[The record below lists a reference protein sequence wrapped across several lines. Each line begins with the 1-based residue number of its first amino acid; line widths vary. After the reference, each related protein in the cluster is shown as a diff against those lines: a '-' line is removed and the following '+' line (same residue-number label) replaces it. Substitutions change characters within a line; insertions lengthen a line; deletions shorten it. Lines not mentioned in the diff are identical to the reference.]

1 MLLVVA
7 FCVVLLGFAQSAV
20 AQTAGGELNLQ
31 PNRVR
36 TISITPPAAQKPAP
50 TTVQRSASRSSLPR
64 SEQIPDHLDGLVAKH
79 AATHGVPESLVRRVI
94 KIESGGNPK
103 VISKGNY
110 GLMQIRH
117 GTARSMGYAGDTDG
131 LLDADTNMTYA
142 VKYLA
147 GAYRAAGGNSD
158 RAISLYQRGYYYE
171 AKAKGFSPY
180 DARPAKQAPVLASV
194 EPAETVAAP
203 KPERVKRTAVALRE
217 PAPAMVP
224 IPVAAPLRAAAP
236 VIAAPAPVVASPILA
251 TPAPV
256 VVAAREPVAIPVAAP
271 QPETK
276 LEAAAAPVAAVAP
289 AVARKGDR
297 LVVAPLQAKPD
308 QHAALQ
314 AEPAPVPIPTPRART
329 RRGHEEQ
336 PRSLFTDLK
345 AEIVQAQGPA
355 TTQPATTRRPRRSDL
370 MMAASPQAEPVQ
382 AQPQQQLQRRSRASR
397 QADKQAAGKPF
408 DLSVFVKSFAAQDQK
423 PPSRRRAQPQT
434 PSQPPS

>member
-1 MLLVVA
+1 M
-7 FCVVLLGFAQSAV
+7 
-20 AQTAGGELNLQ
+20 
-31 PNRVR
+31 
-36 TISITPPAAQKPAP
+36 
-50 TTVQRSASRSSLPR
+50 
-64 SEQIPDHLDGLVAKH
+64 
-79 AATHGVPESLVRRVI
+79 RRVI

-103 VISKGNY
+103 VISKGNF

-117 GTARSMGYAGDTDG
+117 GTARSMGYAGDTNG
-131 LLDADTNMTYA
+131 LLDPDTNMTYA

-180 DARPAKQAPVLASV
+180 ERPAKPAPVLASV
-194 EPAETVAAP
+194 EPAETVTMP

-224 IPVAAPLRAAAP
+224 IPVAAPMRAAAP
-236 VIAAPAPVVASPILA
+236 VVAAPVPVVAAPEPVA
-251 TPAPV
+251 PAKPPAPA
-256 VVAAREPVAIPVAAP
+256 VVAAREPMVIAVAAP

-276 LEAAAAPVAAVAP
+276 LEAAPVAAVAP
-289 AVARKGDR
+289 VVARKGDR

-355 TTQPATTRRPRRSDL
+355 TTQPATTRRSRRSDL

-382 AQPQQQLQRRSRASR
+382 AQPVQATASAAHAR
-397 QADKQAAGKPF
+397 EQAGAGKQAAGKPF
-408 DLSVFVKSFAAQDQK
+408 DLSVFVKSFAAQGKK
-423 PPSRRRAQPQT
+423 PPPSGRRAQPQT
-434 PSQPPS
+434 PAQPPS